1 MNWFKTRWMFL
12 TLMLCAIF
20 AAPLVGQEVAAETDS
35 ALMGVFS
42 TILTIL
48 GPTLVGI
55 LSVPLWDVIKL
66 ATNLK
71 GKLPA
76 WAQQLTVPLLAYGLT
91 WVGAL
96 TNVILPESL
105 ELFTAEHTSALL
117 SAAMAFGIKAGK
129 QAKDK

>member
-20 AAPLVGQEVAAETDS
+20 AAPLVGQEVAAETGS
-35 ALMGVFS
+35 ALTGAFS
-42 TILTIL
+42 TLLTIV
-48 GPTLVGI
+48 GPTVVGI
-55 LSVPLWDVIKL
+55 LSVPAWDVIKL

-76 WAQQLTVPLLAYGLT
+76 WAQQLTVPMLAYGLT
-91 WVGAL
+91 WLGAL

-105 ELFTAEHTSALL
+105 ELFTADHTSALL
-117 SAAMAFGIKAGK
+117 SATTSLRQRQK
-129 QAKDK
+129 QTL